1 MILMRSI
8 LHTVVDD
15 NVLFSFLLVYDIKF
29 NLITVKQFDYILV
42 YEYQ

>member
-1 MILMRSI
+1 M
-8 LHTVVDD
+8 VDD

>member
-1 MILMRSI
+1 MILMRNI